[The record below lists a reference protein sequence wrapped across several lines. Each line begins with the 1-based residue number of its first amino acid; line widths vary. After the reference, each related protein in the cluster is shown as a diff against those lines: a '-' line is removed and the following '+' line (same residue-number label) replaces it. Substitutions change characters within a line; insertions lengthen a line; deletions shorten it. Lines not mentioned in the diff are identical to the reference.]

1 LGESLELTWVD
12 TGDDD
17 AFVRLFPLWRAGGI
31 VEECGLSCP
40 LVYGLL
46 MRSDAI
52 FAGGI
57 GPLSYGLER

>member
-1 LGESLELTWVD
+1 MLLCV
-12 TGDDD
+12 
-17 AFVRLFPLWRAGGI
+17 FFPLWRAGGI